1 MIVAGCDLR
10 YVAMFPIGAFILMIA
25 LIAYFTARAAAWKW
39 KCPYCGHAEG
49 MCPINP
55 DGGPPKEIRCVACD
69 KYSPY
74 GNG

>member
-25 LIAYFTARAAAWKW
+25 LIAYFMGRAAAWKW
-39 KCPYCGHAEG
+39 KCPYC
-49 MCPINP
+49 
-55 DGGPPKEIRCVACD
+55 